1 MIPPLHPDIA
11 VLEPLLGTWAG
22 RGKGSYPT
30 IESFEYLEEI
40 TFGHVGKPFLA
51 YGQRTR
57 HADDNRPLHAETGYW
72 RCHTA
77 GGQDVVEVVL
87 AHPTGIVEVQQGP
100 FDGRVF
106 DLASVQ
112 LGATP
117 TAKNV
122 TQVVR
127 RFELVGDELRYT
139 VAMAAVGQPL
149 THHLEAVLLRQAS
162 AAQ

>member
-1 MIPPLHPDIA
+1 MNPPLHPDIA
-11 VLEPLLGTWAG
+11 ALEPLLGTWSG

-30 IESFEYLEEI
+30 IETFDYLEEI

-57 HADDNRPLHAETGYW
+57 HAADNRPLHAETGYW
-72 RCHTA
+72 RCHGT
-77 GGQDVVEVVL
+77 GSQTLVEVVL

-112 LGATP
+112 MAATT
-117 TAKNV
+117 TAKHV

-127 RFELVGDELRYT
+127 RFELAGDELSYT

-149 THHLEAVLLRQAS
+149 THHLEAVLKRQAP